1 MGIAEGTA
9 QLNTGALIP
18 LIGLGTV
25 TRNLNDEEIKA
36 AVTTS
41 LQVGYRH
48 FDTASFYG
56 TEHALGEALNSAFRS
71 GIVNREDVFVTSKL
85 GNTEHDD
92 PIAAIKNSLK
102 SLQLEY
108 VDLYLIHWPVKMRT
122 RILFSQPK
130 EEDFLPLDI
139 KSTWQGMEQCMETGL
154 TKAIGVSNFSSKKIE
169 DLLSYAK
176 IPPAVDQV
184 EMHPLW
190 QQKKLRECCSKHNI
204 HVSAWS
210 PLGAPN
216 NPWGS
221 NVVIDNPLI
230 QEIAEKHGKTR
241 AQVILRWG
249 VEQGVS
255 VLPKSFNAGRIAENF
270 QIFDWSLTL
279 DDHGKISK
287 LKQGKISTGQKF
299 VNSTTSPYK
308 TIEELW
314 DGEI

>member
-1 MGIAEGTA
+1 MIPGHSKLWQELDATVQLSAEEVFKEGTT

-18 LIGLGTV
+18 LIGLGTA

-36 AVTTS
+36 AVTTA

-56 TEHALGEALNSAFRS
+56 TEHALREALNSSFWS

-139 KSTWQGMEQCMETGL
+139 KSTW
-154 TKAIGVSNFSSKKIE
+154 
-169 DLLSYAK
+169 
-176 IPPAVDQV
+176 
-184 EMHPLW
+184 
-190 QQKKLRECCSKHNI
+190 
-204 HVSAWS
+204 
-210 PLGAPN
+210 
-216 NPWGS
+216 
-221 NVVIDNPLI
+221 
-230 QEIAEKHGKTR
+230 
-241 AQVILRWG
+241 
-249 VEQGVS
+249 
-255 VLPKSFNAGRIAENF
+255 
-270 QIFDWSLTL
+270 
-279 DDHGKISK
+279 
-287 LKQGKISTGQKF
+287 
-299 VNSTTSPYK
+299 
-308 TIEELW
+308 
-314 DGEI
+314 